1 MDEQLHKVNRTTRLN
16 NPDVSLGAEQIN
28 AMHQS
33 ALKKMNQSAFAV
45 DSTQALPMRFRIASS
60 SDGCGLDTTPDH
72 VGGKPDDL
80 EGGEGEGDENDD
92 ENDENLDP
100 QQYLGLL
107 GRLAKEKKRA
117 APGGPTLSANQPI
130 KKPKGQ
136 TPASGPGG
144 VTSNTKTNKR
154 RKIGENT
161 APTPKPPMFEDE
173 TGIEGTSEDHTLV
186 EPYKKQLAEVMKLD
200 ADKSDDAALAV
211 WIKERTKKVND
222 LKAGVLGKKKSL
234 RRRTSDTTFLFG
246 ELDNIVAELTG
257 LQTLLKK
264 LVNPRAAQSMRASP
278 ATIFSLMFPN
288 QSGNGPCALQR
299 LRTILNELVVLYNEF
314 TNIMLYNEFTN
325 NR

>member
-1 MDEQLHKVNRTTRLN
+1 MPWIPNRTIRKRTY
-16 NPDVSLGAEQIN
+16 QIRGE
-28 AMHQS
+28 
-33 ALKKMNQSAFAV
+33 K
-45 DSTQALPMRFRIASS
+45 TQM
-60 SDGCGLDTTPDH
+60 DTTPDH
-72 VGGKPDDL
+72 VGGKPDDP
-80 EGGEGEGDENDD
+80 EGGEGEGD

-173 TGIEGTSEDHTLV
+173 TGTEGTSEDHTLV
-186 EPYKKQLAEVMKLD
+186 ESYKKQLAEVMKLD
-200 ADKSDDAALAV
+200 ADKSDDAALVV

-264 LVNPRAAQSMRASP
+264 LVNPWAAQSMRASP

-299 LRTILNELVVLYNEF
+299 LRTILNELVILYNEF